1 VSALAGHWA
10 LAEPLLESLRE
21 PYGVHAARPGRW
33 IEDFDEFSVLLRE
46 WGVVVTEAGRRGWGL
61 VGLPL

>member
-1 VSALAGHWA
+1 M
-10 LAEPLLESLRE
+10 
-21 PYGVHAARPGRW
+21 HAACPGRW
-33 IEDFDEFSVLLRE
+33 IEDFDGFSVLLRE